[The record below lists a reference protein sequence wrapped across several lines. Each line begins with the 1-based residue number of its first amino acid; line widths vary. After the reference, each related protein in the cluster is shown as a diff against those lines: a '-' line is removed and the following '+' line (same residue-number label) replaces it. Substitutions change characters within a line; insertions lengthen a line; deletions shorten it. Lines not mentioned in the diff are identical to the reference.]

1 MLISFK
7 FLALS
12 GVSIPIFV
20 QNKTYSDVSFFPEI
34 PVFHFLNARITF
46 GNINASLSPVS
57 GVQSQTAT
65 EPSSEE
71 ETGTK
76 STVTCSID
84 ADRFS
89 PPSDYVDGSR
99 AEQHSGGFIVA
110 ACTTL
115 AYS

>member
-1 MLISFK
+1 VLISFK

-20 QNKTYSDVSFFPEI
+20 QNKTYSDVSFFLEI

-57 GVQSQTAT
+57 GVQSQTTT

-71 ETGTK
+71 ETGTQ

-89 PPSDYVDGSR
+89 PPSDYVDRSR